1 MYRTQHA
8 PRART
13 IIVALV
19 LILVGMA
26 GTFGEILPD
35 NIGIYAFVAATLLL
49 LIGVFFERI

>member
-1 MYRTQHA
+1 VYRTQHA

-26 GTFGEILPD
+26 GTFAEILPD